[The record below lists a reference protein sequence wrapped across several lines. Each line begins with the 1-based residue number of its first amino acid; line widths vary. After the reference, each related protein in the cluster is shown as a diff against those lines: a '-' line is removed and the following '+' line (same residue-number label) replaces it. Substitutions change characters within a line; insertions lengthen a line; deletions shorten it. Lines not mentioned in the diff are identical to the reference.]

1 LNVKSGSPSSIKIVI
16 RYFFRLVKPATSTA
30 KVLADDASL
39 LSEATFK
46 LELMNL
52 PAIAIENF
60 SLNFKE

>member
-1 LNVKSGSPSSIKIVI
+1 LNVKSGSPSSVKIVI
-16 RYFFRLVKPATSTA
+16 RYFFRLVKPTSTA

-39 LSEATFK
+39 LSEAT

>member
-1 LNVKSGSPSSIKIVI
+1 LNVKSGSPSSVKLVI

-46 LELMNL
+46 LVMNL
-52 PAIAIENF
+52 PAIALNRSI
-60 SLNFKE
+60 NFKE